1 MSSGLSSI
9 PYWRLSGFYFFN
21 CAVLGAMLPYWA
33 LYMQSLNYSAF
44 QIGLISAILMASNII
59 APYSW
64 GWLCDRLG
72 HRLRV
77 IQWGTLAAVVSF
89 CGLFISTQWPVMILC
104 IAACSFCWQGLNSQF
119 EIITLGHL
127 RGQPHR
133 YSQIR
138 LWGSVGFVSMVSGLG
153 FALDYF
159 SITWLPWIVA
169 GLLLLMWVNT
179 LLVSEQST
187 VADHVAGSIQSIIR
201 KPAVWGL
208 LLAVTLAYFSHGS
221 YYGFFSVYLSE
232 RGESNTV
239 IGVLWTIAVAAELLV
254 FAVMSR
260 LQRTFT
266 LRAILLFS
274 LAMTALRWLGI
285 GFMPDVMLV
294 LVICQLLHGLSF
306 SAVHALVI
314 ELIRQYFGDDQQGK
328 GQAMYSSVCV
338 GVGQSSGT
346 LISGLIWDWSPQS
359 AFALSAITAV
369 IAFIVAW
376 RWVYPRGEISNS

>member
-1 MSSGLSSI
+1 
-9 PYWRLSGFYFFN
+9 
-21 CAVLGAMLPYWA
+21 
-33 LYMQSLNYSAF
+33 
-44 QIGLISAILMASNII
+44 
-59 APYSW
+59 
-64 GWLCDRLG
+64 
-72 HRLRV
+72 
-77 IQWGTLAAVVSF
+77 
-89 CGLFISTQWPVMILC
+89 
-104 IAACSFCWQGLNSQF
+104 
-119 EIITLGHL
+119 
-127 RGQPHR
+127 
-133 YSQIR
+133 
-138 LWGSVGFVSMVSGLG
+138 
-153 FALDYF
+153 
-159 SITWLPWIVA
+159 
-169 GLLLLMWVNT
+169 LLLLMWVNT

-376 RWVYPRGEISNS
+376 RWVY